1 MITVKE
7 VLETKGFDFAT
18 VAPDTRVLEAARQMS
33 DQGIGSLLVM
43 RGSDLLGVVTERDV
57 AYKLVCAGK
66 SPADTP
72 VKEIMSSHV
81 LCVTPQHTVEE
92 CMALMTDKRVRH
104 LPVVEGGRIVGIVS
118 IGDAVKA
125 MVAQQQFIIEQLENY
140 ISS

>member
-1 MITVKE
+1 MKTVKE

-18 VAPDTRVLEAARQMS
+18 VAPDTWVLEAARQMS

-43 RGSDLLGVVTERDV
+43 RGADLLGVVTERDV

-66 SPADTP
+66 SPVDTA

-104 LPVVEGGRIVGIVS
+104 LPVVEDGRIVGIVS